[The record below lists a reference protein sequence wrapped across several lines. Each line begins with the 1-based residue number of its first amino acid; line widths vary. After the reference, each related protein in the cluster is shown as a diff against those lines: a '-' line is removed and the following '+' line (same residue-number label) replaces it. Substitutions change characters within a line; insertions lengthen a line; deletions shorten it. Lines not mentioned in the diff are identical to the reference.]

1 MRAST
6 DESPNATS
14 ASQEHIRVAHLAD
27 LHFGFSQLSK
37 RTPDS
42 SRNQREADVERAALV
57 IADYLADDVKPDIVV
72 VSGDLQDATRISTP
86 GLMGER
92 HFCRRLKDLP
102 LIVIGGNH
110 DHVESPIP
118 SMLEVLRKD
127 GADIYLEP
135 ATVDIAGARLHLMPF
150 RALARLNRADAE
162 PYEFDFSETLT
173 NILVAHASTEG
184 YSFRDEPVEI
194 PARWVEDERFAAC
207 LLGHIHEPR
216 QIKGTNAFYAGAVER
231 LDFGERGMNPG
242 FYLHTFSGRK
252 LTSSEFITVESLAKK
267 AGIELTPRPMRQIV
281 VEAEGKTLEE
291 IDAEVRSE
299 LDSPDIR
306 GSIIKLLVHN
316 VSAAFAKSHLKPD
329 WQKVFQAG
337 GGLDLDISAP
347 TRLVGELLDVEFA
360 APPIHLAEAFTA
372 FLREQEFS
380 TDAERDELIE
390 LGTQALD
397 HARDRLAELEGSG

>member
-1 MRAST
+1 MRTAE
-6 DESPNATS
+6 ESPATALS
-14 ASQEHIRVAHLAD
+14 RRKSVCVAHLAA

-37 RTPDS
+37 RTPDN
-42 SRNQREADVERAALV
+42 SRNQREADVERAALL
-57 IADYLADDVKPDIVV
+57 IADYLAESVKPDIVV

-92 HFCRRLKDLP
+92 SFCRRLKDLP

-135 ATVDIAGARLHLMPF
+135 ATVDIDGVRLHLMPF
-150 RALARLNRADAE
+150 RALARLGRPDAE
-162 PYEFDFSETLT
+162 PYEFDFSSTLT
-173 NILVAHASTEG
+173 NLLVAHASTEG

-216 QIKGTNAFYAGAVER
+216 QLKGTRAFYSGAVER
-231 LDFGERGMNPG
+231 LDFGERGMDPG
-242 FYLHTFSGRK
+242 FYLHTFTDGK
-252 LTSSEFITVESLAKK
+252 LVESRFVTVAELARD
-267 AGIELTPRPMRQIV
+267 AGVELTPRPMHQIV
-281 VEAEGKTLEE
+281 IEAEGKTLEE
-291 IDAEVRSE
+291 IDTKARAR
-299 LDSPDIR
+299 LTSPDIR
-306 GSIIKLLVHN
+306 GSIVKLLVHN

-329 WQKVFQAG
+329 WQGVFQAAD
-337 GGLDLDISAP
+337 GLDLDISAP

-360 APPIHLAEAFTA
+360 APPVHLAEAFGA
-372 FLREQEFS
+372 FLSEQEFTS
-380 TDAERDELIE
+380 DAERDELIE
-390 LGTQALD
+390 MGTQALD
-397 HARDRLAELEGSG
+397 RARDRLAELEGSG